1 MRWYCASCAGHSI
14 NVERKKGEKEEDRRK
29 EREQERERGE
39 EKERERKE
47 KEEKERLLH
56 IVNLR
61 RIK

>member
-1 MRWYCASCAGHSI
+1 MSCTKHSI
-14 NVERKKGEKEEDRRK
+14 NVKRKKGEKEEDRRK

-47 KEEKERLLH
+47 KGEKESVLH